1 MTEQTK
7 KLSKTQLKRWK
18 LALKEAAKINR
29 KLKRNKGSILID
41 PITDEIISVP
51 FSIKTINGISTLGFH
66 YERCTIGFGD
76 NDPNFDNGFMY
87 TSLDEIKKMFKDYR
101 VFKEIKWDY

>member
-18 LALKEAAKINR
+18 LALREAAKINR
-29 KLKRNKGSILID
+29 KLKRNKGSILIGEFN
-41 PITDEIISVP
+41 EIISVP
-51 FSIKTINGISTLGFH
+51 FSLKTKNGISTLGFH

-76 NDPNFDNGFMY
+76 NDTRFDNGFMY
-87 TSLDEIKKMFKDYR
+87 TSLDEIRRMFKPYR
-101 VFKEIKWDY
+101 VYKEIK

>member
-7 KLSKTQLKRWK
+7 KLTKTQLKRWK
-18 LALKEAAKINR
+18 LALREAAKINR

-41 PITDEIISVP
+41 ESGIVTVP
-51 FSIKTINGISTLGFH
+51 FSLKTKNGISTLGFH

-76 NDPNFDNGFMY
+76 NDTDFDNGFMY
-87 TSLDEIKKMFKDYR
+87 TSLDEIRKAFKDCKVY
-101 VFKEIKWDY
+101 KEIK